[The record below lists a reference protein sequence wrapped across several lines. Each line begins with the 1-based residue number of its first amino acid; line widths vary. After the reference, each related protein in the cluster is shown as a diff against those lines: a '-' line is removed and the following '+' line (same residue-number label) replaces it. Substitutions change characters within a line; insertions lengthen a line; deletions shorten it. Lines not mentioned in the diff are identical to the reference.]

1 MCRRGGRDRR
11 REEARRGLKYAPR
24 AMTTKTLPTAQTT
37 PPKLVLYNYWRS
49 SSSYRVRIALAAKGL
64 AYDYA
69 VVNILKDEHASDEH
83 KARSPMGY
91 VPCLSVDGKPFVESV
106 ALIEL
111 LDEVFPEPALFPRDP
126 FARARVRALVEIVNS
141 GTQPLQNRHVMLH
154 RSPDA
159 EHQKSWAKYF
169 IARGLMALE
178 ALMTMYERELGG
190 RGRFAYGDTLG
201 AADAFLVP
209 QMYNARRF
217 GLELASYPRVVAAE
231 EAALATD
238 AVQAALPENQ
248 PDAPPAPK

>member
-1 MCRRGGRDRR
+1 M
-11 REEARRGLKYAPR
+11 
-24 AMTTKTLPTAQTT
+24 TLPTAQPL

-64 AYDYA
+64 AYEYA
-69 VVNILKDEHASDEH
+69 VVNILKDEHATAEP

-91 VPCLSVDGKPFVESV
+91 VPCLTIDGKPFVESV
-106 ALIEL
+106 AIIEL
-111 LDEVFPEPALFPRDP
+111 LDEMFPAAALYPRDP

-141 GTQPLQNRHVMLH
+141 GTQPLQNRYVMLQ

-159 EHQKSWAKYF
+159 EEQKTWARSF
-169 IARGLMALE
+169 VARGLQALE
-178 ALMTMYERELGG
+178 ALMAMHEREAGVHG
-190 RGRFAYGDTLG
+190 PFAYGETLG

-217 GLELASYPRVVAAE
+217 GLDVAAYPRVVAAE

-238 AVQAALPENQ
+238 AVRAAMPENQ
-248 PDAPPAPK
+248 PDAQPATK